1 MENAVGQHEL
11 NPFAI
16 RVKPDDGSGAGIAG
30 MFESGSSKK
39 QYIRYQVGDAASADE
54 VRLELG
60 VWKTYT
66 VDITSIAEGCT
77 EFSFN
82 IYKGNTLYLKDIAF
96 N

>member
-1 MENAVGQHEL
+1 L

-16 RVKPDDGSGAGIAG
+16 RVKPDDGSGKNIAG
-30 MFESGSSKK
+30 MFESGTSKK
-39 QYIRYQVGDAASADE
+39 QYIRYQVGENAAADE

-66 VDITSIAEGCT
+66 VDITDIADGCT

-82 IYKGNTLYLKDIAF
+82 IATGNVMYLKDIAF